1 MDTLEHKMDMNF
13 TARYKKRMSED
24 TVRRLGSCVTKEDFH
39 ELIGTFRLNLV
50 DTFKLAQKLDIKEI
64 EAIDY
69 EPRYSDRTRSQ
80 LQHLLEKWISEE
92 KENATWGRF
101 IRIVG
106 LINKVAAKSI
116 KVQRMST
123 NPVD

>member
-1 MDTLEHKMDMNF
+1 M
-13 TARYKKRMSED
+13 
-24 TVRRLGSCVTKEDFH
+24 TKEDFH

-106 LINKVAAKSI
+106 LIDKVAAKSI